1 MGYKFMITSRTHK
14 PAMLQLPSI
23 SSGRL
28 LYPQIWLS
36 SFVLEYASRKVQENQ
51 VGQKLN
57 GTHQLLIYTDDV
69 HLLEIT

>member
-1 MGYKFMITSRTHK
+1 MITSRTHNL
-14 PAMLQLPSI
+14 AILQLPSI
-23 SSGRL
+23 SSGRP

-36 SFVLEYASRKVQENQ
+36 NFALEYASRKVQENQ

-57 GTHQLLIYTDDV
+57 GTYQLLIYADDV